1 MKRHELKVRVLEV
14 ASAARHAGFL
24 ETSEAL
30 IRMADLCKSGLAQG
44 QGDQIISD
52 TTAAWIAE
60 KPKGQT
66 IH

>member
-1 MKRHELKVRVLEV
+1 MKRHELRGGILAA

-30 IRMADLCKSGLAQG
+30 VRMADLCESDLAQG
-44 QGDQIISD
+44 QSDQILSD
-52 TTAAWIAE
+52 TSALWIAE
-60 KPKGQT
+60 KPKGQS

>member
-1 MKRHELKVRVLEV
+1 MKRHELKVRTLAA

-30 IRMADLCKSGLAQG
+30 IRMADLCDSGRALG
-44 QGDQIISD
+44 QGDQIWCD
-52 TTAAWIAE
+52 TAALWITE
-60 KPKGQT
+60 KPKGQS